1 MKKRRVMVLALI
13 AMLSMGCIAYA
24 AAPVTKEF
32 TITTKD
38 EGYKSYTIDDL
49 GQEEL
54 DGVPREIKY
63 EGRKCKAIKVTFNQ
77 TGQKKPIKRSRTY
90 TGLTEKKVPKT
101 LKLKSGKTLKL
112 SDVKWTEKNRQ
123 AATGTMTFTGTD
135 SRPSAPATKEITATL
150 PDGST
155 MTVTGRLQDV
165 KRTGSSY
172 SEPFTVRA
180 TFTGDEDVAYY
191 KLGNTKIPNNPATP
205 AFDGYQTVLLS
216 HLGLDADKYK
226 ITSGKWISD
235 YTLLENGKTVRYAE
249 FSGLRSTSDWTAYYT
264 ETVTAD
270 SPQLTTYDARAEYT
284 NGIKDTTYEVTVS
297 VTYEPYGLTLWQKI
311 MIASAVIIIV
321 AGLIA
326 AILLILRKKRKKQT
340 ESSTV

>member
-24 AAPVTKEF
+24 ATPVTKEY
-32 TITTKD
+32 TITTKN
-38 EGYKSYTIDDL
+38 EEYKSYTIDDL

-54 DGVPREIKY
+54 NGVPKEIKF
-63 EGRKCKAIKVTFNQ
+63 EGGKCKAVKVTFNQ
-77 TGQKKPIKRSRTY
+77 TDQKLPVKRSRTY

-101 LKLKSGKTLKL
+101 LRLKSGITLKL

-135 SRPSAPATKEITATL
+135 SRPDAPATKEITATL
-150 PDGST
+150 PSGSPI
-155 MTVTGRLQDV
+155 TVTGKLQDV

-172 SEPFTVRA
+172 NEPFSVRA
-180 TFTGDEDVAYY
+180 TFTGDRDVAYY
-191 KLGNTKIPNNPATP
+191 KLGDTKIPNNPATP
-205 AFDGYQTVLLS
+205 VFDGYQTVLLS
-216 HLGLDADKYK
+216 HLGLNSNQYK
-226 ITSGKWISD
+226 ITSGKWVSD
-235 YTLLENGKTVRYAE
+235 YTLTENGKTVRYAE

-284 NGIKDTTYEVTVS
+284 NGIKDTTYEVIAA

-311 MIASAVIIIV
+311 VIASAVVII
-321 AGLIA
+321 ACGLIA
-326 AILLILRKKRKKQT
+326 AILLILRKKREKQT